1 MGRSKARRGRP
12 VKRQRGAKTNSCGKI
27 LYNSREAA
35 EMAAELQGHKH
46 GTALRPYRC
55 QCTGWH
61 LTSKV

>member
-12 VKRQRGAKTNSCGKI
+12 IKHHGARTNSCGKI

-35 EMAAELQGHKH
+35 IAAAELQGYKH
-46 GTALRPYRC
+46 GTQLRPYRC
-55 QCTGWH
+55 HCTGWH